1 MLIAQAQ
8 KDDLKECTFKPKIL
22 QTKVAKEFF
31 AELEPSREMRLQK
44 HLERKQMNMKVQ
56 LKAKNEKEVKE
67 LVFKPAI
74 TRYESKGKIATTK
87 QKCETSDTFDFKPK
101 INRKSKEIILNDV
114 RREHDPATRLYQQS
128 KEK

>member
-44 HLERKQMNMKVQ
+44 HLERKEMNMKVQ
-56 LKAKNEKEVKE
+56 L
-67 LVFKPAI
+67 
-74 TRYESKGKIATTK
+74 
-87 QKCETSDTFDFKPK
+87 
-101 INRKSKEIILNDV
+101 
-114 RREHDPATRLYQQS
+114 
-128 KEK
+128 

>member
-8 KDDLKECTFKPKIL
+8 KDDLRECTFKPKIL

-44 HLERKQMNMKVQ
+44 HLERKEMNMKVQ
-56 LKAKNEKEVKE
+56 LQAKNEKEVKE
-67 LVFKPAI
+67 LVFKPTI
-74 TRYESKGKIATTK
+74 TRYESKSKLPAPTK
-87 QKCETSDTFDFKPK
+87 QKCEPYDTFDFKPK

-114 RREHDPATRLYQQS
+114 RREQDPATRLY
-128 KEK
+128 

>member
-44 HLERKQMNMKVQ
+44 HLERKEMNMKVQ
-56 LKAKNEKEVKE
+56 LQAKNEKEVKE

-74 TRYESKGKIATTK
+74 TRYESKSKLPAPTK
-87 QKCETSDTFDFKPK
+87 QKCEPYDTFDFKPK

-114 RREHDPATRLYQQS
+114 RREQDPATRLY
-128 KEK
+128 